1 MQVQN
6 NYTEAE
12 KSMFAKVTVLYKHIH
27 WLLTLSNNDDAS
39 K

>member
-1 MQVQN
+1 MDIRMQVQN

-27 WLLTLSNNDDAS
+27 
-39 K
+39 